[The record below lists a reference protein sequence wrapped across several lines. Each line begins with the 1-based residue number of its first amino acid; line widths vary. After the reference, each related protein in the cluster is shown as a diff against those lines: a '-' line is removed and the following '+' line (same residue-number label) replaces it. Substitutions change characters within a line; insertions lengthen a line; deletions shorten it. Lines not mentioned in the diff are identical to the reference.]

1 MRIFFFIILPVLMEK
16 NDRSTSR
23 REERYKKMFVKQLLT
38 LTITYLAPIFFIIV
52 FFQFQFG
59 ELEKEKSRQRLVFV
73 SEKAAATTD
82 LFLEERCV
90 DLRSMIEEFDLLSSP
105 SDRTTSRALASLRAR
120 DRAFGGLALFDSSFT
135 FVSGAG
141 TFKINPNDVKNAV
154 SNLNQLRIVG
164 PAFYTGKKLV
174 GPDESSYATIGVR
187 ISHAK
192 GPALIAALID
202 LTDLRRRIRT
212 ETADDEV
219 SIALIDIENSDLLI
233 ADTDRDI
240 SDLENNGTKEKTVGI
255 DEVGNI
261 EYGFSA
267 SKVAPWTAAA
277 LSKHPRNGFIPDFK
291 MLIVGVAILVGAIVL
306 VFVRANIAVK
316 REREKDDYRM
326 QLVHASKLVSVG
338 EMAAGI
344 AHEINNPL
352 AIIASE
358 AGLVKDLIDADKNKK
373 IKPDD
378 LLGHIQNIREA
389 AYRGRDI
396 TGKLLSFV
404 RKSDFNLEKKK
415 INEIISDLTEGFYSR
430 KLSVSNIEFVKKLSD
445 SDPDVFTDE
454 NRLRQVV
461 VNMLNNAFDAIRPP
475 GVITIETFEDKD
487 NVHIRV
493 TDTGEG
499 IPKENLDKLFMP
511 FFTTK
516 EVGKGT
522 GLGLSV
528 SYGIV
533 KNLGGDIKV
542 QSELGKGAAFDI
554 ILPKD
559 YRGGKNLID

>member
-1 MRIFFFIILPVLMEK
+1 MEK
-16 NDRSTSR
+16 SDRSTSR
-23 REERYKKMFVKQLLT
+23 REERYKKMFFKQVVT
-38 LTITYLAPIFFIIV
+38 LAITYLAPIVLVIL
-52 FFQFQFG
+52 FFQFQFA
-59 ELEKEKSRQRLVFV
+59 ELDKEKSRQRLMFV
-73 SEKAAATTD
+73 AEKAAAGTD

-105 SDRTTSRALASLRAR
+105 SDRTTSEALAFLHRQG
-120 DRAFGGLALFDSSFT
+120 DAFGGLALFDSSFT

-141 TFKINPNDVKNAV
+141 TFKMNPNEVKAAV
-154 SNLNQLRIVG
+154 STLNQLRIVG
-164 PAFYTGKKLV
+164 PAFYVGRMLTGPN
-174 GPDESSYATIGVR
+174 GAPYATIGVR
-187 ISHAK
+187 ISHAT
-192 GPALIAALID
+192 GPALVTALID
-202 LTDLRRRIRT
+202 LTDLRDRIRT

-219 SIALIDIENSDLLI
+219 SVALVDIENSDLLLS
-233 ADTDRDI
+233 DSDRDL
-240 SDLENNGTKEKTVGI
+240 SDLANIETKEKIVGI

-267 SKVAPWTAAA
+267 SKVVPWTAAA
-277 LSKHPRNGFIPDFK
+277 VSRSPGAGFIPDFK
-291 MLIVGVAILVGAIVL
+291 LLIVGAAILLGAIVL
-306 VFVRANIAVK
+306 VLVRANIAVK

-358 AGLVKDLIDADKNKK
+358 AGLVKDLIEADKNKK

-396 TGKLLSFV
+396 TGKLLGFV
-404 RKSDFNLEKKK
+404 RKSDFKLEKKK
-415 INEIISDLTEGFYSR
+415 INEIINDLTEGFYSR
-430 KLSVSNIEFVKKLSD
+430 KLSVSNIDFVKKLD
-445 SDPDVFTDE
+445 EKDPEVFTDE

-461 VNMLNNAFDAIRPP
+461 VNMLNNAFDAIKPP
-475 GVITIETFEDKD
+475 GVITIETIEGDE

-493 TDTGEG
+493 SDTGEG
-499 IPKENLDKLFMP
+499 VPKENLDKLFMP

-542 QSELGKGAAFDI
+542 ESEFGKGATFDI
-554 ILPKD
+554 VLPKD